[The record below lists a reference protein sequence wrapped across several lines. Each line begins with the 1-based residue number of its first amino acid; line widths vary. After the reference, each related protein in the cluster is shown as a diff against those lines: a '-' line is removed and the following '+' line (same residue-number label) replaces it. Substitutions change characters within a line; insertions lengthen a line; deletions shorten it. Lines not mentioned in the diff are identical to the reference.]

1 MPPTDPRDSE
11 IQRLQALDSELAA
24 ADAEFEHHL
33 RRYGDRLEREGS
45 DWGFGD
51 EVKRLKKNRKRIVK
65 ERAEISERLLTLKT
79 P

>member
-1 MPPTDPRDSE
+1 MSNTVDE
-11 IQRLQALDSELAA
+11 IAQLKALDAELAA

-51 EVKRLKKNRKRIVK
+51 EVARLKKNRKRIAK
-65 ERAEISERLLTLKT
+65 ERAEIATKLSNLGTA
-79 P
+79 

>member
-1 MPPTDPRDSE
+1 MSNTVDE
-11 IQRLQALDSELAA
+11 IAQLKALDAELAS

-51 EVKRLKKNRKRIVK
+51 EVARLKKNRKRIAK
-65 ERAEISERLLTLKT
+65 ERAEIAKKLSSLGTA
-79 P
+79 